1 MLPGTCFFFVITEK
15 FLDKMYNLCI
25 IILKVCTV
33 IVQVKHK
40 RRTAMS
46 NYELQ
51 IRATEQYYDEA
62 IRAAEQEN
70 IEILS
75 SVVPGSRLHQVI
87 HNPVDSGI
95 DEG

>member
-1 MLPGTCFFFVITEK
+1 
-15 FLDKMYNLCI
+15 
-25 IILKVCTV
+25 
-33 IVQVKHK
+33 
-40 RRTAMS
+40 MS

-51 IRATEQYYDEA
+51 IRATGQTYDKA

-75 SVVPGSRLHQVI
+75 SVVLGSRLHQVI
-87 HNPVDSGI
+87 HNPIDSGI